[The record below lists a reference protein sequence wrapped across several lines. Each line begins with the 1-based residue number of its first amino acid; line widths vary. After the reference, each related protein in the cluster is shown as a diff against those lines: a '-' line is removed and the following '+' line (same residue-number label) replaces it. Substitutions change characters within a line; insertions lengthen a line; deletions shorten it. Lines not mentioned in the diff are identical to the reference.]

1 MQTVAVHRITNRIH
15 RSNSMLHIWSH
26 GGQNAVDSNVPPTWS
41 KAKNHGLKVNLIAR
55 SPRSKYSSTSDNFDD
70 AELMGHAL
78 MMTASK
84 WEHAKTRV
92 AEKEALLFSSQYF
105 HEEQFEEEIL
115 GKDYIEKV
123 KYGEGLDSDDSEP
136 EVESAYGQGRTSVV
150 NIQVELLRKIELLQC
165 LINEI
170 ELIVQH
176 GVFHKSGHVLNH
188 LRKLS

>member
-1 MQTVAVHRITNRIH
+1 MVK
-15 RSNSMLHIWSH
+15 
-26 GGQNAVDSNVPPTWS
+26 G
-41 KAKNHGLKVNLIAR
+41 KNHGLKVNLIAKGA
-55 SPRSKYSSTSDNFDD
+55 RSKYSSTSDNFDD
-70 AELMGHAL
+70 AEHLGHAL

-84 WEHAKTRV
+84 WEHAKTKV

-105 HEEQFEEEIL
+105 HEEQFKEEIL

-150 NIQVELLRKIELLQC
+150 NIQAELLRKIELLQC
-165 LINEI
+165 LIMNEI

-176 GVFHKSGHVLNH
+176 GVFHKSGHVLESFAETVVNIPKWK
-188 LRKLS
+188 RKRLPVYVSFT